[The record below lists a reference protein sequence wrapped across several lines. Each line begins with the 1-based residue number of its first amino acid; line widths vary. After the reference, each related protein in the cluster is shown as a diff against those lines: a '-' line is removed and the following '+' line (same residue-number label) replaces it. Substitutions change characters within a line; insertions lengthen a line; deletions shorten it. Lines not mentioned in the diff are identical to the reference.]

1 MTAVFPRR
9 RGVGVRILFCKER
22 IMLKRHRWMMALA
35 AIGLFGSC
43 VAAEFVDPAT
53 LKSSASEAKA
63 EVAMIIST
71 ATGLDSVNHFIAW
84 KAKHL
89 LEEKSGGRIYAS
101 VYEAGALGGDRE
113 NIEGLQNGTVDF
125 FVTVSSAYV
134 PFAPKTGIF
143 DLPNA
148 LPTLEIGRKAL
159 DSRILDMVRPDYEAA
174 GFKFYGFS
182 DAGFRQTTS
191 SRPVRSMEDFK
202 GLKIRTMENPNHM
215 AYWSALGANPT
226 PMDFSELYISL
237 QQGAIDAQE
246 NPYDLIVANK
256 LYEPQKYMIE
266 TNHLMHTLTMN
277 GSKLKYDAL
286 PGDLKPIVD
295 AAIREALDY
304 GRAAADARIE
314 SRKKIVTDHGCEI
327 LTVSPEFRRQMLSRL
342 DGVYARIRKDVG
354 SELVDAY
361 LSIIAELEKQ

>member
-1 MTAVFPRR
+1 
-9 RGVGVRILFCKER
+9 
-22 IMLKRHRWMMALA
+22 MLKRYFAFAAALA
-35 AIGLFGSC
+35 LAGCIHGAI
-43 VAAEFVDPAT
+43 AAETLVDPAT
-53 LKSSASEAKA
+53 IKGTATEDKA
-63 EVAMIIST
+63 EVVMVIST
-71 ATGLDSVNHFIAW
+71 ATGMDSVNHFIAW

-89 LEEKSGGRIYAS
+89 LEEKSGGRIYAN

-125 FVTVSSAYV
+125 FVTISSAYV
-134 PFAPKTGIF
+134 PFAPRTGVF

-148 LPTLEIGRKAL
+148 LPNLKIGRKAL
-159 DSRILDMVRPDYEAA
+159 DSEILNLVRPDYEAA

-191 SRPVRSMEDFK
+191 SRPIRSMNDFK
-202 GLKIRTMENPNHM
+202 GLKIRTMENPNHL

-237 QQGAIDAQE
+237 QQGTIDAQE

-277 GSKLKYDAL
+277 GSKVKYDAL
-286 PGDLKPIVD
+286 PEDLKPIVD
-295 AAIREALDY
+295 AAIRGALDY
-304 GRAAADARIE
+304 GREAADARIE
-314 SRKKIVTDHGCEI
+314 GRKKIIVDYGCEI
-327 LTVSPEFRRQMLSRL
+327 LDVTPEMRAEMLNRISPVY
-342 DGVYARIRKDVG
+342 DGIRKSVG
-354 SELVDAY
+354 SDLVDKY
-361 LSIIAELEKQ
+361 LAIIAELEKK